1 MSTPYNDVELEV
13 AQFLEQH
20 GYSQNAAAGVAGD
33 IAGESGGNPAE
44 GGGGLIQILQGN
56 PGYTTDTSLAAQE
69 QAILTY
75 NNAQGA
81 GALAKLNAA
90 TSPTQAADLYSEL
103 FERPAV
109 ALSDVRSS
117 VADAVG
123 AALSGTTTTGTLG
136 AGGSTGTGSTGTNSI
151 GTTSQAVIVGQPQPG
166 SLGYTPDASSV
177 VTTLSSTTP
186 SWLGDLALI
195 PGIGPFTTLLAD
207 LWNMVNYPTR
217 QLAFMIDRAFGMFKP
232 GQAWRM
238 VFAAAGFASAW
249 YAVQE
254 FRDGDD
260 DGFTLALVL
269 TAVAG
274 LALFMGLRPW
284 PAVSVGGST
293 LPIKPGAYVYDVFKG
308 EIPEAGPPATSEA
321 EVDVIQATLDLIL
334 MVLIIQKIA
343 ETVYD
348 VAEAANA
355 TKNTIFG
362 FWGNLF

>member
-13 AQFLEQH
+13 AQFLEKH
-20 GYSQNAAAGVAGD
+20 GYSQNAAAGIAGD

-44 GGGGLIQILQGN
+44 PGGGLIQILQGG

-81 GALAKLNAA
+81 SALAQLNAA
-90 TSPTQAADLYSEL
+90 TSPQQAADLYSEL
-103 FERPAV
+103 FERPLN

-123 AALSGTTTTGTLG
+123 AALSGTTPTGTLG
-136 AGGSTGTGSTGTNSI
+136 TGSTGTGSTGSTGTGSI
-151 GTTSQAVIVGQPQPG
+151 GTTAQAVIVGQPQPG

-177 VTTLSSTTP
+177 VTTLSDTTP
-186 SWLGDLALI
+186 SWLQDLALI

-232 GQAWRM
+232 GQGWRL
-238 VFAAAGFASAW
+238 VFATAGIAAVWFAM
-249 YAVQE
+249 QK
-254 FRDGDD
+254 FRDGSDE
-260 DGFTLALVL
+260 GFTLALTL
-269 TAVAG
+269 TGVAAVA
-274 LALFMGLRPW
+274 LFIGLRPW
-284 PAVSVGGST
+284 PTVNSQ
-293 LPIKPGAYVYDVFKG
+293 PIKPGGYVYDIFKG
-308 EIPEAGPPATSEA
+308 DIPPAGPPATSEV

-334 MVLIIQKIA
+334 MVWVIQKIA
-343 ETVYD
+343 GIVYD